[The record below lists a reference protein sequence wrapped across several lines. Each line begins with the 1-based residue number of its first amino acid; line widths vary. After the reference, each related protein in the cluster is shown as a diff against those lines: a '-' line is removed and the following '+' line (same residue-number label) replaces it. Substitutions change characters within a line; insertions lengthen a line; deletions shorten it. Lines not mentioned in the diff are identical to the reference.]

1 MRENVMA
8 IDPYKHQREKKW
20 RYIYTRSDK
29 IHRAR
34 QLGIEYP
41 RKPASE
47 LLNQE
52 PINVLFV
59 CSMNKW
65 RSPTAEKVYAKHEL
79 INTRSRG
86 TSQKAR
92 RTISADDLKWADV
105 VFAMEGKH
113 QQQLQSRFPGE
124 MAYTDIHVLDIPDE
138 YQFMDSELVQC
149 IEDAVGELLD
159 D

>member
-1 MRENVMA
+1 MRKVVMA
-8 IDPYKHQREKKW
+8 IDPYKNQREKKW

-29 IHRAR
+29 LHRAK
-34 QLGIEYP
+34 QLRIEYP

-47 LLNQE
+47 LLNEE

-86 TSQKAR
+86 TSKKAR
-92 RTISADDLKWADV
+92 RTISAEDIKWADII
-105 VFAMEGKH
+105 FAMERKH

-124 MAYTDIHVLDIPDE
+124 IAFAEIRVLDVPDD
-138 YQFMDSELVQC
+138 YKFMDPE
-149 IEDAVGELLD
+149 
-159 D
+159 